1 MAGKSRGDRKKGS
14 RKDRRFRG
22 KNKRCWFTDQGII
35 AIDYKD
41 VDLLRRYMSE
51 RGKISPRRNTGTSP
65 KMQRE
70 LARAI
75 KRARHLALLPFV
87 REYYR

>member
-1 MAGKSRGDRKKGS
+1 MASRKRDNRRKKK
-14 RKDRRFRG
+14 RADRRGG
-22 KNKRCWFTDQGII
+22 KPKKCWFTENGIV

-41 VDLLRRYMSE
+41 IELLRRFVSE

-70 LARAI
+70 LAKAV

-87 REYYR
+87 KEYYR

>member
-1 MAGKSRGDRKKGS
+1 MASRKRNDARKKKRS
-14 RKDRRFRG
+14 DRNRG
-22 KNKRCWFTDQGII
+22 KAKRCWFTENGVV

-41 VDLLRRYMSE
+41 IDLLRRFVSE

-70 LARAI
+70 LAKAV
-75 KRARHLALLPFV
+75 KRARHIALLPFV
-87 REYYR
+87 KEYYR